1 MWKCSRAIVLIA
13 SIAPTLVTAADSD
26 APPVPLPPLKF
37 EAALNKI
44 DQKVAKLFGEDK
56 QQTLR
61 HVAEAAVLSD
71 YCAAVNLDQIKF
83 KQTFTALAAD
93 GTKRSLAEQ
102 RDYENKL
109 SMYFGVYV
117 GVLVAEGTDR
127 RADFCGFAESAL
139 KEQKPISRFWMATS
153 DSARAPKP

>member
-1 MWKCSRAIVLIA
+1 MWKFRHAIVLVA
-13 SIAPTLVTAADSD
+13 GVAPTLSAAGESD
-26 APPVPLPPLKF
+26 VPPVPVPAMKF

-44 DQKVAKLFGEDK
+44 DQKVTKLFGEEK

-71 YCAAVNLDQIKF
+71 YCAAVNLDQMKF
-83 KQTFTALAAD
+83 KETFKALADD
-93 GTKRSLAEQ
+93 GTKRPLAEQ
-102 RDYENKL
+102 RNYENKL

-117 GVLVAEGTDR
+117 GVLVAEGTER
-127 RADFCGFAESAL
+127 RAEFCGFAESAL

-153 DSARAPKP
+153 DSARTAKP